1 MNRRTIALIACISS
15 LSWGPV
21 ALYGCNAI
29 PGVSQQAVEVA
40 LSQSELRQIAKSITV
55 KVWAG
60 DARGSGTLI
69 MKESG
74 RYTVL
79 TNDHVIA
86 VGSPDRIETND
97 GKIYPTTAVE
107 KVDFQGKDLALLQF
121 NSEADYPIASLGH
134 NERLFPK
141 QQVLAAGFPY
151 QQEELVF
158 SEGSLTLLSDK
169 AFEGG
174 YRIGYSNDIQKGM
187 SGGPVLNGAGKVIAI
202 NGMHAYPFFDPYI
215 YEDGTRPEDK
225 REREIIRSSS
235 WGVPMAT
242 FAELAP
248 DFMPSTLVEDVRDMA
263 EQITVRIDLPSGNG
277 SGVIIGKKW
286 NTYYVLTAEHV
297 VRDEGKYEVVTHDR
311 SQF

>member
-1 MNRRTIALIACISS
+1 
-15 LSWGPV
+15 
-21 ALYGCNAI
+21 
-29 PGVSQQAVEVA
+29 VA
-40 LSQSELRQIAKSITV
+40 LSQEELHQIAESITV

-97 GKIYPTTAVE
+97 GKIYPATVVE

-121 NSEADYPIASLGH
+121 SAEADYSIASLGH
-134 NERLFPK
+134 GDRMFPK
-141 QQVLAAGFPY
+141 QQVVAAGFPY
-151 QQEELVF
+151 QQEELVL
-158 SEGSLTLLSDK
+158 SEGSITLLPDK

-187 SGGPVLNGAGKVIAI
+187 SGGPVLNGAGKMIAI
-202 NGMHAYPFFDPYI
+202 NGMHAYPFFDPYV

-225 REREIIRSSS
+225 LERQNIRSSS
-235 WGVPMAT
+235 WGVPIAT
-242 FAELAP
+242 FAQLAS
-248 DFMPSTLVEDVRDMA
+248 DFVP
-263 EQITVRIDLPSGNG
+263 
-277 SGVIIGKKW
+277 
-286 NTYYVLTAEHV
+286 
-297 VRDEGKYEVVTHDR
+297 
-311 SQF
+311 